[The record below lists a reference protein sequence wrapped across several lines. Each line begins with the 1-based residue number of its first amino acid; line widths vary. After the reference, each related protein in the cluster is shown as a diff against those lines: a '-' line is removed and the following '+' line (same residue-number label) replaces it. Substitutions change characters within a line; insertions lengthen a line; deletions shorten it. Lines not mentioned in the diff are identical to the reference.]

1 MLYLRLIGGRGGGD
15 QYPNLLSVL
24 TIKYLSE
31 DIFKT
36 I

>member
-1 MLYLRLIGGRGGGD
+1 MLYLRRVGLDGGGD